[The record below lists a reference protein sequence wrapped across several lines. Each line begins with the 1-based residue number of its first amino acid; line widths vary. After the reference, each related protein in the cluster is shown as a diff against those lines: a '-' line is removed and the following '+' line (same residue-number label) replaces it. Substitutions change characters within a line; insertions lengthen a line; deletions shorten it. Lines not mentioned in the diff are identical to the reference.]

1 MASVSPTACTR
12 SVPTRRSRALGL
24 RIAEYKAGRLAV
36 RRGGKPLTA
45 AAANRPLGLLRN
57 LLRQALR
64 WKIIPEVPEIEFEDE
79 PAGIVRFL
87 RTDEERPPAR
97 GSAIGERGRRAGPPV
112 DAERQRTRVREPQLE
127 QLPADVGRRC
137 EGGRHRK
144 VPVPRPA

>member
-1 MASVSPTACTR
+1 LASVSPTACTR

-45 AAANRPLGLLRN
+45 AAANQPLGLLRN

-79 PAGIVRFL
+79 PALQSSGSTTCV
-87 RTDEERPPAR
+87 TPPRP
-97 GSAIGERGRRAGPPV
+97 GSSSR
-112 DAERQRTRVREPQLE
+112 
-127 QLPADVGRRC
+127 VGRCAR
-137 EGGRHRK
+137 
-144 VPVPRPA
+144 